1 MSFIPGHHIGMKKP
15 RTPSAA
21 QPGKARNSSASGE
34 RARRA
39 VIPEKW
45 QPYYRKLQE
54 LRDTLLSQ
62 NGNLLRDARE
72 PVGTSG
78 THVAESGTDE
88 FDRGLHFSLLA
99 TEQNALHEVE
109 AALRRIE
116 DGTYGVCEFTGMRIP
131 IARLKAIPWTRYTA
145 PVEAEFEKARRTGAP
160 FPRNGIRATTKT
172 SAPGAPS
179 RGRARRSNTKRQ
191 APR

>member
-1 MSFIPGHHIGMKKP
+1 MKKP
-15 RTPSAA
+15 RTPSAPL
-21 QPGKARNSSASGE
+21 PGKARNSSESGTPGT
-34 RARRA
+34 RA

-45 QPYYRKLQE
+45 QSYYRKLQE

-88 FDRGLHFSLLA
+88 FDRGLHFTLLA

-116 DGTYGVCEFTGMRIP
+116 DGTYGICEFSGKRIP
-131 IARLKAIPWTRYTA
+131 AARLKAIPWTRYTA
-145 PVEAEFEKARRTGAP
+145 PVEAEFEKARRSGAP
-160 FPRNGIRATTKT
+160 IPRNGMRGPSAKTKAA
-172 SAPGAPS
+172 SAKEPS
-179 RGRARRSNTKRQ
+179 RSRARRSEPKRTT
-191 APR
+191 

>member
-1 MSFIPGHHIGMKKP
+1 MKK
-15 RTPSAA
+15 RRNPSAA
-21 QPGKARNSSASGE
+21 QPGKARTLSASADRG
-34 RARRA
+34 RNV

-72 PVGTSG
+72 PVGTAG

-88 FDRGLHFSLLA
+88 FDRGLHFNLLA

-109 AALRRIE
+109 AALGRIE
-116 DGTYGVCEFTGMRIP
+116 DGTYGVCEFSGRHIP
-131 IARLKAIPWTRYTA
+131 APRLKAIPWTRYTA

-160 FPRNGIRATTKT
+160 LPRSGMRVA
-172 SAPGAPS
+172 APKAKAPS
-179 RGRARRSNTKRQ
+179 AAEPSRSRARRGAPKRST
-191 APR
+191 